1 MKKILTLI
9 LTIFI
14 FSGCS
19 LLINNNEINTSYGKY
34 TIPTTWMKS
43 NSHSTRNKTFYI
55 NKKDRRNNRPN
66 NISVETGTNRY
77 KKDDHIQFR
86 QAILRQLMMQM
97 KGTDATIN
105 GDGWTTKNG
114 YICYTFTID
123 EGEYKTVQHY
133 IVGDYRYVLVHETT
147 WDSNYKDTDMAA
159 KEIVNSFIWK

>member
-66 NISVETGTNRY
+66 NISVEMGTNHY
-77 KKDDHIQFR
+77 SKNNHIQFR
-86 QAILRQLMMQM
+86 QAILRQLGMQM
-97 KGTDATIN
+97 KGTDATIT
-105 GDGWTTKNG
+105 GDGWTTEKG

-123 EGEYKTVQHY
+123 EGKYKTVQHY
-133 IVGDYRYVLVHETT
+133 IVDDYKYVLVHETI
-147 WDSNYKDTDMAA
+147 WYGEEEDVHNAA
-159 KEIVNSFIWK
+159 KTIINTFKWK